1 MAGSGNLAAFTS
13 AMRGGGARANQF
25 EINVGRPGMDDE
37 FFTMMCR
44 SGQIPGLTMGEVT
57 IPYRGR
63 AIYAP
68 GDRTY
73 DAWTVTCYND
83 ANYDIRGILEQ
94 WSNELQDIGSTT
106 GARSNSIYRQ
116 AFVNQLDRNNRVI
129 RGYALYGAW
138 PTTID
143 AIDLAFDTNDTIE
156 EFGVTFR
163 FNYMTAHRGTVGI
176 TSRGTRSATNLGSGA
191 GGGGSDSEIL
201 FGSKGPL
208 NEKTVAKSSGGHFLG
223 GAGVQ

>member
-25 EINVGRPGMDDE
+25 EINIGRTGLTDE

-68 GDRTY
+68 GDRAY

-83 ANYDIRGILEQ
+83 ANYSVRGVLEQ
-94 WSNELQDIGSTT
+94 WSNELQDIGATT
-106 GARSNSIYRQ
+106 GARSQAVYRT
-116 AFVNQLDRNNRVI
+116 AYVNQLDRNNRVI
-129 RGYALYGAW
+129 RGYALLNS
-138 PTTID
+138 IS
-143 AIDLAFDTNDTIE
+143 AI
-156 EFGVTFR
+156 
-163 FNYMTAHRGTVGI
+163 
-176 TSRGTRSATNLGSGA
+176 S
-191 GGGGSDSEIL
+191 
-201 FGSKGPL
+201 
-208 NEKTVAKSSGGHFLG
+208 
-223 GAGVQ
+223 

>member
-1 MAGSGNLAAFTS
+1 MAGSGNLSNFTN
-13 AMRGGGARANQF
+13 AMKGGGARANQF
-25 EINVGRPGMDDE
+25 EINIGRPGYDDE

-44 SGQIPGLTMGEVT
+44 SGQIPGLTVGEVT

-73 DAWTVTCYND
+73 DAWTITCYND
-83 ANYDIRGILEQ
+83 ANYSIRSILEK

-106 GARSNSIYRQ
+106 GARGQFAYRNGY
-116 AFVNQLDRNNRVI
+116 VNQLDRNNRVI
-129 RGYALYGAW
+129 RGYALYGIW

-143 AIDLAFDTNDTIE
+143 PIDLAFDTNDTIE

-163 FNYMTAHRGTVGI
+163 FNYMTAHRGSLNQSGSEGPVGRARAL
-176 TSRGTRSATNLGSGA
+176 TGT
-191 GGGGSDSEIL
+191 
-201 FGSKGPL
+201 
-208 NEKTVAKSSGGHFLG
+208 G
-223 GAGVQ
+223 GAPGGESDISSPNGFEKPGLVGSNYVTSD